1 MKKSK
6 DFASEDFIHSSE
18 QFLKEL
24 GDVDSISEEFTDQAD
39 ERISSGIR
47 QRFISSEDEA
57 LDIEID
63 GYVEIYTSEDEM
75 KAEASFYP
83 ASEGKK
89 PIDLYDVENPLRSK
103 GIVHGIDWDVIKKV
117 IFECNTEQVPITDML
132 IANGTKPINEVPEH
146 LIVEE
151 TLLSQKKSLDL
162 ESIRVDFRQKS
173 PFVLVKKGD
182 GLARLVPQQEGVQGA
197 TIFGK
202 VLPYISEKIS
212 KIEPGKNTELEE
224 DRIVASRDGRFEYN
238 NRVFWVNEVLT
249 LERDIDYRTGNIDF
263 PGDVII
269 NGQIKDG
276 FTVKSGGSVYCNTTM
291 DASEVISAKDLVV
304 RLGVIGRKTG
314 RVRVGGMMRAKFIEN
329 CYVEATDSVIVDV
342 GILNSAVHA
351 GNKVELKEK
360 GVVVGGTIY
369 AQNGIVATQLGT
381 EMGPKTEIY
390 CGTNYSVEQKLKWIR
405 DKNVEIAFKLK
416 QVERKLT
423 GGSEG
428 REKILELQQKLKVAL
443 HKLNEAA
450 GSLIFQL
457 DKNEKAEIMV
467 RDQVFPG
474 VYIEICHVSY
484 IVSHSMRNVS
494 FKLDKAKGKIIPEPL
509 SLKDRII

>member
-24 GDVDSISEEFTDQAD
+24 GDVDSISEESTDQVD
-39 ERISSGIR
+39 ERISSEIR
-47 QRFISSEDEA
+47 QRFISSEDSA

-63 GYVEIYTSEDEM
+63 GYVEITTSEDEM
-75 KAEASFYP
+75 KSMANFYP
-83 ASEGKK
+83 PSKDRK
-89 PIDLYDVENPLRSK
+89 PIDIYDVENALQKK
-103 GIVHGIDWDVIKKV
+103 GVEHGIDWDVIEKA
-117 IFECNTEQVPITDML
+117 IFECNNEQVPITDML

-151 TLLSQKKSLDL
+151 TLLSQQKSLDL
-162 ESIRVDFRQKS
+162 ESIRVDFRQRS
-173 PFVLVKKGD
+173 PFVLVKKGEV
-182 GLARLVPQQEGVQGA
+182 LARLVPQQGGVQGS
-197 TIFGK
+197 TILGK
-202 VLPYISEKIS
+202 ALPYASVKIS

-224 DRIVASRDGRFEYN
+224 NRIVAGCDGRFEYI
-238 NRVFWVNEVLT
+238 NRTFWVNEVLT

-269 NGQIKDG
+269 NGQIKDR
-276 FTVKSGGSVYCNTTM
+276 FTVRSGGSVYCNATM
-291 DASEVISAKDLVV
+291 DASDVISAKDLIV

-314 RVRVGGMMRAKFIEN
+314 RVRVGGMLRAKFIEN
-329 CYVEATDSVIVDV
+329 CYVEATDSIIVDV

-360 GVVVGGTIY
+360 GIVVGGTIY

-423 GGSEG
+423 GGSKN
-428 REKILELQQKLKVAL
+428 REKFFELQKRLKVAL

-457 DKNEKAEIMV
+457 DKNEKAEIVV

-474 VYIEICHVSY
+474 VYIEICHVPY

-494 FKLDKAKGKIIPEPL
+494 FKLDKARGKIISEPL